1 MTDAEI
7 IADLFGSP
15 CNYYPVDEEMAS
27 TGECEYICGSPEATD
42 AKCWQ
47 RYFDLKK
54 KENDRQRK
62 DSRRD

>member
-15 CNYYPVDEEMAS
+15 CNYSPVDEIIL
-27 TGECEYICGSPEATD
+27 TDECENICGSPGVTD

-47 RYFDLKK
+47 RYFDLKR

-62 DSRRD
+62 NSRRD